1 MFCLLFTSPIS
12 LQQNEDIQQ
21 QIIKE
26 TFQLVSKR
34 DDNVCNF
41 LEGGSLIGGS
51 DYKLIYRHYAT
62 LYFVFCVD
70 SSESELGILDLI
82 QVFVETLDKCFEN
95 VCELDLI
102 FHADAVHHI
111 LSELVMGVYFV
122 VELSFEFWNPFNR
135 NNCFCLPYSLYTG
148 GMVLQTNM
156 SDILA
161 RIDDQN
167 RLVKQEAGLSAAPAA
182 VVHQLKSMNL
192 PQQLKDM
199 KLPDLPQAIKVNTMC
214 CLFKSIV
221 C

>member
-1 MFCLLFTSPIS
+1 MKPIFHSIDPIDPIQLFWNELNDH
-12 LQQNEDIQQ
+12 LQIINFNHLQNEDIQQ

-41 LEGGSLIGGS
+41 LEGGTLIGGS

-111 LSELVMGVYFV
+111 LSELVMGKRVFAV
-122 VELSFEFWNPFNR
+122 ILIMRHF
-135 NNCFCLPYSLYTG
+135 LYSLYTS
-148 GMVLQTNM
+148 N
-156 SDILA
+156 ILRA
-161 RIDDQN
+161 YM
-167 RLVKQEAGLSAAPAA
+167 KQWF
-182 VVHQLKSMNL
+182 Q
-192 PQQLKDM
+192 
-199 KLPDLPQAIKVNTMC
+199 
-214 CLFKSIV
+214 
-221 C
+221 